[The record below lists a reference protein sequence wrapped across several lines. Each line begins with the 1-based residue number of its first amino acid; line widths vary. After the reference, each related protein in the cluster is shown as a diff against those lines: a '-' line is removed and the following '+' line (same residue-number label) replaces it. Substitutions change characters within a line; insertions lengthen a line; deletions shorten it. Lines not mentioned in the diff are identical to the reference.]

1 MSLCLGDG
9 NESAKKITVIVP
21 TSFDNFSRK
30 HLRGYVERTT
40 SSFTQYQDGKM
51 GSVRRTEIIIRAVY
65 LCYSLKKKILHPL
78 AESWLALVR
87 HSLAI
92 IQEKFY
98 SSISLK
104 EARK

>member
-1 MSLCLGDG
+1 M
-9 NESAKKITVIVP
+9 
-21 TSFDNFSRK
+21 
-30 HLRGYVERTT
+30 ERTT
-40 SSFTQYQDGKM
+40 SSFTRYQDGKI

-65 LCYSLKKKILHPL
+65 LRYTMKEEILHLL